1 MKRLLAIILALTI
14 VLGLCAC
21 GSSGAG
27 EEGSAATGFQ
37 VGYAR
42 EDIMPDIPIGLSG
55 FANTN
60 VRRSTGYKDILYT
73 TCLAFSEGDDT
84 MLTFSVDV
92 ISMGHAAQI
101 REAITKETGIPAGNI
116 MISATH
122 THSGPE
128 YTEEPY
134 FSNIFIPAFVTAAK
148 NAIADLAPATMY
160 GTKALA
166 EDMAF
171 VRHYITQDGTYIDNN
186 TAANNKAMVTSHAR
200 EADPE
205 MVIVKFD
212 REGDKKDISL
222 INWQCHPCFSIA
234 TDTYLS
240 ADFIAPIRDKVEKE
254 TGMQMVYFTG
264 AAGDLGSTSF
274 VSGGKVYK
282 DPIAFGETLA
292 DIAIT
297 AMNGT
302 MTKIEG
308 SGLKL
313 NHKRFEYASNRNG
326 IERLEDAQKVMDYSK
341 QYPSY
346 DDPAVN
352 AYAKQ
357 LGFATGR
364 ECATIVYN
372 SQRPEKDTMELNALY
387 LGGLALVT
395 APYEMC
401 AQDGVIIKQGSPF
414 DFTIVCS
421 LSNEHYSYF
430 ARKEAFESKSTIY
443 EVTSAKFAKGAAEAT
458 AAELVSMLK
467 GLQ

>member
-1 MKRLLAIILALTI
+1 MKRFFAIFLALTI

-21 GSSGAG
+21 GGSGAG
-27 EEGSAATGFQ
+27 EEGGATAGFQ

-42 EDIMPDIPIGLSG
+42 EDIMPDGPIGLSG
-55 FANTN
+55 FANEAT
-60 VRRSTGYKDILYT
+60 RLSTGYRDILYA
-73 TCLAFSEGDDT
+73 TCLAFSEGADT

-92 ISMGHAAQI
+92 INMGVAATI
-101 REAITKETGIPAGNI
+101 REAISEKTGVPAGNI
-116 MISATH
+116 MISGTH
-122 THSGPE
+122 THSAPN

-134 FSNIFIPAFVTAAK
+134 FSNIFVPALVKAAE

-160 GTKALA
+160 GTKATTG
-166 EDMAF
+166 DMSC
-171 VRHYITQDGTYIDNN
+171 VRHYITIDGTYVDNS
-186 TAANNKAMVTSHAR
+186 TAANNPAMLASHAR

-205 MVIVKFD
+205 MVIVKID

-240 ADFIAPIRDKVEKE
+240 ADFIAPIRSQIEEK
-254 TGMQMVYFTG
+254 TGMQVIYFTG
-264 AAGDLGSTSF
+264 AAGDVGSKSHLRGENQYHDA
-274 VSGGKVYK
+274 VAY
-282 DPIAFGETLA
+282 GETLA

-313 NHKRFEYASNRNG
+313 NHNRFEYATNRFG
-326 IERLEDAQKVMDYSK
+326 MDRLEDAQKVSDYSK
-341 QYPSY
+341 QFPTY
-346 DDPAVN
+346 DCAEVN

-357 LGFATGR
+357 LGFATAR
-364 ECATIVYN
+364 EAITVVYN
-372 SQRPEKDTMELNALY
+372 SERPEKATMELNALY
-387 LGGLALVT
+387 LGGLAFVT

-401 AQDGVIIKQGSPF
+401 AQDGVIIKEGSPF
-414 DFTIVCS
+414 EFTIVS
-421 LSNEHYSYF
+421 SVSNEHYSYF
-430 ARKEAFESKSTIY
+430 ARKEAFESTSTIY

-458 AAELVSMLK
+458 AAELVSMLNA
-467 GLQ
+467 LQ